1 MPKLTARRKRAAAPA
16 PEAAFEMPP
25 SERPL
30 PLIKVVGI
38 SAAGKSTLVQALRQL
53 GYDAKP
59 ISQEHSYIPTLWRRF
74 SLAHLLLFLDNDLA
88 GQRRRRPDVTW
99 TAAELE
105 AEQAMLADA
114 REHADLRINT
124 AELSVEQVVAIAV
137 AFLESRAIR
146 RSPHPLPPVLATGSA
161 LPDARYTQSAAD
173 DS

>member
-16 PEAAFEMPP
+16 PEAAFTLPP
-25 SERPL
+25 SE
-30 PLIKVVGI
+30 VVGI

-59 ISQEHSYIPTLWRRF
+59 ISQEHSYIPTLWRQF

-99 TAAELE
+99 TADELA
-105 AEQAMLADA
+105 AEQTMLADA

-124 AELSVEQVVAIAV
+124 AELTAEQVVAIAV

-161 LPDARYTQSAAD
+161 LPDARYTGSAPD
-173 DS
+173 DI

>member
-74 SLAHLLLFLDNDLA
+74 SLAHLLLYLDNDLV
-88 GQRRRRPDVTW
+88 GQRRRRP
-99 TAAELE
+99 EL
-105 AEQAMLADA
+105 APALCRAGGDLASTGGEGMCDSY
-114 REHADLRINT
+114 L
-124 AELSVEQVVAIAV
+124 
-137 AFLESRAIR
+137 FLCGCCAQNGNCPHGKA
-146 RSPHPLPPVLATGSA
+146 SPA
-161 LPDARYTQSAAD
+161 Q
-173 DS
+173 